1 MSTIRK
7 HISVLRQY
15 CLKQREQ
22 GLSQDCTLI
31 FLQAD
36 APGGILER
44 AIGNLP
50 ASLHWHWVSHA
61 LSYYSLSRNRAF
73 HLCNSGSFVSC
84 VCIMIIYLLGRQDLG
99 KSMPTFFQQVNGRAP
114 EPEPSMRALLLR
126 ALKNPDFWIAEC
138 TSPAG
143 IAGPELGPCILS

>member
-1 MSTIRK
+1 MILK
-7 HISVLRQY
+7 HISVLRQF

-31 FLQAD
+31 FLQDD
-36 APGGILER
+36 APGGILET

-50 ASLHWHWVSHA
+50 VSLCWHWVSLA
-61 LSYYSLSRNRAF
+61 LPYYSLSRNRAF
-73 HLCNSGSFVSC
+73 HLCNSGCFISC
-84 VCIMIIYLLGRQDLG
+84 VCIKIIYLLRSQDLG

-114 EPEPSMRALLLR
+114 ESEPSLRALPLR
-126 ALKNPDFWIAEC
+126 ALKNLDFWIAEC

-143 IAGPELGPCILS
+143 VAGPGLGPWILS